1 MMDLREFLD
10 NLEKAGELHTVAA
23 QVDPKHELGAICKIF
38 NERPNSPALLFEN
51 VKGSTISV
59 VGQLLASDRRVALAL
74 GLSQSELLRRLGLED
89 AMDYRRISEFER
101 GTTEPHLS
109 VLLQYARAAGVHME
123 DIVDDELD
131 LPERLPTNVRYRGIA
146 PSSKSRKKR

>member
-1 MMDLREFLD
+1 MGRKARMKPERLS
-10 NLEKAGELHTVAA
+10 EK
-23 QVDPKHELGAICKIF
+23 
-38 NERPNSPALLFEN
+38 LLQ
-51 VKGSTISV
+51 I
-59 VGQLLASDRRVALAL
+59 RLAL

-109 VLLQYARAAGVHME
+109 VVLQYARVAGVHME

-131 LPERLPTNVRYRGIA
+131 LPERLPGNVRYKGIKR
-146 PSSKSRKKR
+146 KSASRRTKR

>member
-1 MMDLREFLD
+1 MARGARVRPERMA
-10 NLEKAGELHTVAA
+10 EK
-23 QVDPKHELGAICKIF
+23 
-38 NERPNSPALLFEN
+38 LLQ
-51 VKGSTISV
+51 I
-59 VGQLLASDRRVALAL
+59 RLAL
-74 GLSQSELLRRLGLED
+74 GLSQSELLRRLGFED

-131 LPERLPTNVRYRGIA
+131 LPDRLPGKVSHQGIRR
-146 PSSKSRKKR
+146 SSRSRQKR